1 MTFLFGGHET
11 TGSTM
16 SWVFTMLNDRR
27 DIAHRIRQ
35 EYSQVVAKHGSLS
48 TWEAADELKLTLAVI
63 QETMRLRP
71 TVYQF
76 LPRRVQ
82 TDDNLPTMDGTSV
95 CITKGTDVVIDTTT
109 IHRNPKYWTNAE
121 SFEPDRFLEGTEA
134 WMADLELRGG
144 KPHAFFYLPFS
155 GGTMN
160 CIGYRFA
167 LAEMQIIVAMFL
179 SQFEVELTPTANT
192 NPLFTGV
199 ILCPLN
205 MEVTLRPVDM
215 PTA

>member
-95 CITKGTDVVIDTTT
+95 CITKAPQLIDTTT
-109 IHRNPKYWTNAE
+109 IHRNPKFWTNAE

-199 ILCPLN
+199 ILRPLN
-205 MEVTLRPVDM
+205 LEVTLRPVDV